1 MVVNYTSRKRIS
13 KGLRQGSP
21 SRGAHI
27 PSHLSST
34 VQLWPLLEV
43 AMVPTYVRVSRG
55 AAAVL
60 GYQTVSDKN
69 PRVLGGDGQALMQNL
84 NQPDPEVEDSLRMV
98 RVEP

>member
-1 MVVNYTSRKRIS
+1 MVVNYTSRKLIS
-13 KGLRQGSP
+13 KGPRQGSP

-27 PSHLSST
+27 PAHLNST

-43 AMVPTYVRVSRG
+43 AMLPTYVRVSRG

-69 PRVLGGDGQALMQNL
+69 PRVLGSDGQALMQNL